1 MMKNAGILAVVM
13 GVMTLLG
20 GLPASAQVNYSFDAP
35 SSFYAGNAKMPPGA
49 YTLRQTGEQNIYEL
63 QSASTPHSVM
73 LVTRQSSK
81 TAKGRPEVVFNKY
94 GDTDYLEGV
103 ATSTGDSVA
112 IDPSAAE
119 KIAAKKATAQPH
131 SVTTK

>member
-1 MMKNAGILAVVM
+1 MMKNGGILAVVM

-35 SSFYAGNAKMPPGA
+35 SSFYAGNAKMPAGA
-49 YTLRQTGEQNIYEL
+49 YTLRQTEEQNIYEL

-73 LVTRQSSK
+73 LVTRPSSK
-81 TAKGRPEVVFNKY
+81 TAKGKPEVVFNKY

-103 ATSTGDSVA
+103 LTSTGGSVA